1 MVVHD
6 PQNQEKWITERA
18 SFEQEKAKEHPRRSN
33 RWSVLAIQSLACG
46 LVVALVLLLRMAGG
60 AAYEEFRQ
68 GFQDAL
74 MRNELMSVLS
84 RLWDGEVTISGEEV
98 GFDTVKNKNFTVN
111 KTALLRDSSPIF

>member
-6 PQNQEKWITERA
+6 PQNQEKWATERVA
-18 SFEQEKAKEHPRRSN
+18 QEQEKAKPRTPRSD

-46 LVVALVLLLRMAGG
+46 VVVALVLLLRMAGG

-84 RLWDGEVTISGEEV
+84 RLWDGEVTLDGEEV
-98 GFDTVKNKNFTVN
+98 AENDVKDTDFTTN
-111 KTALLRDSSPIF
+111 KTAQLTGS